1 MADHD
6 QRFKA
11 LLQEFFAEFIR
22 LFFPD
27 WADRFDLDRIE
38 WLNAEVFAE
47 PPEGARRYL
56 DLVVKIPVHQ
66 VLSAQRPDREDSWIA
81 VLHVEIESADTV
93 APFRPRM
100 FDYFWV
106 LQERYKLPVL
116 PIALYLRVGLQGIG
130 WDEYEQWFWER
141 RLVHFEYPY
150 IGLPALDA
158 EKYVNSDNWL
168 GVALAALMRIEPE
181 RRAWLK
187 AEALRRLVAAP
198 ESDRRRYLLCEC
210 VQAYLPLEGQQLDEF
225 NHLLTTE
232 RYTGVQPM
240 ASTWFEDGKMHAL
253 RSVLRKQLSKR
264 FGVLNES
271 IPKRLDSLTEE
282 QLNELAIRLL
292 DAHSLE
298 ELGLEEHAP
307 A

>member
-11 LLQEFFAEFIR
+11 LLQVFFAEFIR

-27 WADRFDLDRIE
+27 WAGRFDLDSIE
-38 WLNAEVFAE
+38 WLHAEVFTE

-56 DLVVKIPVHQ
+56 DLVAKLPVRQ
-66 VLSAQRPDREDSWIA
+66 VLSGQRPDREDSWIA
-81 VLHVEIESADTV
+81 LLHVEIESADTV

-116 PIALYLRVGLQGIG
+116 PIGLYLRVGLQGIG
-130 WDEYEQWFWER
+130 WDVYEQWFWER

-158 EKYVNSDNWL
+158 ERYVIGDNWL
-168 GVALAALMRIEPE
+168 GVALAALMRVEPE

-198 ESDRRRYLLCEC
+198 ESDRRRYKLCEC
-210 VQAYLPLEGQQLDEF
+210 VQAYLPLEGPQLDEF

-232 RYTGVQPM
+232 RYAGVQPM
-240 ASTWFEDGKMHAL
+240 ASTWFEDGKMHGL
-253 RSVLRKQLSKR
+253 RSLLRKLLSKR

-271 IPKRLDSLTEE
+271 VTKRLDSLTEQ
-282 QLNELAIRLL
+282 QLDELALRLL